1 MRLVGKI
8 TAVTLAGVMMLGCMS
23 GCGKE
28 ASGKNALVYGTYST
42 AKVTQNVKDTV
53 PYEKLEAAV
62 NIQMMKN
69 ETEGSQ
75 LIVMAKDSDI
85 KAYNLKTTDLVDADG
100 NTISKDAISVYH
112 QKYLQITNEFN
123 PLNEEYIA
131 GDFVPDMLLPLETAA
146 EYGENKV
153 KKGQNQGITIEVT
166 TDGETVPGIYKGE
179 FTLDL
184 DGTKHKIPVTVEV
197 WDIEYVGKRDYQSSF
212 LIYRNSLIRGEY
224 EASEE
229 LVDRYVDFLLDY
241 KVNSWIV
248 RDDDSVEKTVAD
260 AIRLFENDNYNSIY
274 IPKTLHAGY
283 TADSAE
289 ALAIVEYIVALAKIS
304 TPEKPYI
311 DYVYI
316 YPTFFDEAD
325 AWEEKWADVDKVFE
339 VGGEWDKTLEK
350 ALAAVKDT
358 EEYGAFDETFK
369 AQVDQAVKNIPAV
382 FPNTTFREDWVD
394 DSHVTFCPY
403 ISILGDDAS
412 AQQYEEAAAKLNNNE
427 LWAYTCCFPNYPN
440 PTFHTDDYNLG
451 SRISGWMSKKFNVN
465 GYLYWAVNI
474 YQGINTDPWRDVDVY
489 ETAVRAGDCGG
500 DGFLVYPGAYYGSE
514 YPFASLRLTAFRDGM
529 DDYDMLCVY
538 EKLLQEKAKEY
549 GVTIDFDDY
558 VNDLYDSLFAD
569 ASYYTDDSLVVA
581 ARAEL
586 ANRIL
591 AVKSEDGFMATA
603 GKGVA
608 TVYAAQSSL
617 VIDGE
622 TVNGE
627 AIGEGYRYLIEN
639 KDAVAK
645 EVKVQANAE
654 YIVKIPAVQTLVSF
668 AENTGSL
675 KVSDESTV
683 SYADGKAQLSIV
695 SIYRSDD
702 KVIDGATLRFSPNVK
717 FGVEALSGA
726 KSIHFT
732 IENTGN
738 AEVDFTLQLLNA
750 EGIAVQ
756 AGTGY
761 VAVGGSRE
769 FHIDLDSRTFTE
781 ETLAGIS
788 EMRFTFD
795 NVNNDNTALEPTR
808 NFTLGNVWIEK

>member
-1 MRLVGKI
+1 MRLIGKI
-8 TAVTLAGVMMLGCMS
+8 MSVTMAGVMVLGCLS
-23 GCGKE
+23 GCEKQ
-28 ASGKNALVYGTYST
+28 ASETTLPIYGTYST

-53 PYEKLEAAV
+53 PYDKLEASV

-75 LIVMAKDSDI
+75 LIVTAKDSDI

-100 NTISKDAISVYH
+100 NKISKDSISVYH
-112 QKYLQITNEFN
+112 QKYLKITKEFN

-131 GDFVPDMLLPLETAA
+131 GDSVPDMLLPLDIAA
-146 EYGENKV
+146 EYGENTV
-153 KKGQNQGITIEVT
+153 KKGQNQGITVEVT
-166 TDGETVPGIYKGE
+166 TDRETVPGIYTGE
-179 FTLDL
+179 FVLDL
-184 DGTKHKIPVTVEV
+184 DGKEYKIPVTVEV
-197 WDIEYVGKRDYQSSF
+197 WDIEYEGKRDYQSSF

-260 AIRLFENDNYNSIY
+260 AVRLFENDNYNSIY
-274 IPKTLHAGY
+274 IPKTLHADY

-289 ALAIVEYIVALAKIS
+289 AMAIVEYVVALAKIS

-316 YPTFFDEAD
+316 YPTYFDEAD

-339 VGGEWDKTLEK
+339 TGGEWDKTLEK
-350 ALAAVKDT
+350 ALAAVKGT
-358 EEYGAFDETFK
+358 KEYRAFDAAFQK
-369 AQVDQAVKNIPAV
+369 QVEHAVLNIPAV
-382 FPNTTFREDWVD
+382 FPNTKFRKDWVE

-403 ISILGDDAS
+403 ISIFGDDAS
-412 AQQYEEAAAKLNNNE
+412 AQQYEEAAAKYNDNE

-474 YQGINTDPWRDVDVY
+474 YQGINTEPWRDVDVY

-500 DGFLVYPGAYYGSE
+500 DGFLMYPGAYYGSE
-514 YPFASLRLTAFRDGM
+514 YPFASIRLAAFRDGM

-538 EKLLQEKAKEY
+538 EKLLQKKAHEY
-549 GVTIDFDDY
+549 GIEIDFADY

-581 ARAEL
+581 AREEL
-586 ANRIL
+586 ARRIL
-591 AVKSEDGFMATA
+591 ALKGEDGFMATA

-608 TVYAAQSSL
+608 TVHAAQSSL

-622 TVNGE
+622 TVNGK
-627 AIGEGYRYLIEN
+627 ASGKGYQYQIEN
-639 KDAVAK
+639 KDAEAK
-645 EVKVQANAE
+645 EVKIEANGE
-654 YIVKIPAVQTLVSF
+654 YVVNIPAVQTLVSF
-668 AENTGSL
+668 KDNTSDL

-683 SYADGKAQLSIV
+683 SYAGGKAKLKIV
-695 SIYRSDD
+695 SLYRSDD
-702 KVIDGATLRFSPNVK
+702 KTLDGATLRFSPSAKLAVD
-717 FGVEALSGA
+717 GLSGA

-732 IENTGN
+732 IENTGS
-738 AEVDFTLQLLNA
+738 ADVDFVLEFMNA
-750 EGIAVQ
+750 AGLATQ

-761 VAVGGSRE
+761 VGAGGTRE
-769 FHIDLDSRTFTE
+769 FRIDIDSRVFTE
-781 ETLAGIS
+781 EALAGIT
-788 EMRFTFD
+788 ELRLTFD
-795 NVNNDNTALEPTR
+795 NVNDEKTALEPTR
-808 NFTLGNVWIEK
+808 NFTLGDVWVEK

>member
-1 MRLVGKI
+1 MRLTGKI

-23 GCGKE
+23 GCEKKT
-28 ASGKNALVYGTYST
+28 SGTTLPVYSTYST

-75 LIVMAKDSDI
+75 LIVTAKDSDI
-85 KAYNLKTTDLVDADG
+85 KAYNLKTADLVDAAG
-100 NTISKDAISVYH
+100 NKISKDSISVYH
-112 QKYLQITNEFN
+112 QKYLKITKEFN

-131 GDFVPDMLLPLETAA
+131 GDSVPDMLLPLGIAV

-166 TDGETVPGIYKGE
+166 TDRDTVPGTYKGE
-179 FTLDL
+179 FVLDL
-184 DGTKHKIPVTVEV
+184 DGKEYEIPVTVEV

-224 EASEE
+224 EASDE

-248 RDDDSVEKTVAD
+248 KDDDSVEKTVAD

-274 IPKTLHAGY
+274 IPKTLQAGY

-289 ALAIVEYIVALAKIS
+289 AQAIVDYIVALAKIS

-316 YPTFFDEAD
+316 YPTYFDEAD

-339 VGGEWDKTLEK
+339 VGGEWDKTLVK
-350 ALAAVKDT
+350 ALAAVKNTD
-358 EEYGAFDETFK
+358 EYRAFDAAFK
-369 AQVDQAVKNIPAV
+369 AQVDHAVSNIPAV
-382 FPNTTFREDWVD
+382 FPNTTFRKDWVE

-403 ISILGDDAS
+403 ISIFGDDAAS
-412 AQQYEEAAAKLNNNE
+412 QQYEEAAAKYNDSE

-474 YQGINTDPWRDVDVY
+474 YQGINTEPWRDVDVY

-500 DGFLVYPGAYYGSE
+500 DGFLLYPGAYYGSE
-514 YPFASLRLTAFRDGM
+514 YPFASNRLVAFRDGM

-538 EKLLQEKAKEY
+538 EQLLQEKAKEY

-581 ARAEL
+581 AREEL

-591 AVKSEDGFMATA
+591 ALKSEDGFMATA

-608 TVYAAQSSL
+608 TIYAAKSSL

-627 AIGEGYRYLIEN
+627 AIGAGYQYLVEN
-639 KDAVAK
+639 KDAKAK
-645 EVKVQANAE
+645 EVKIEANAE
-654 YIVKIPAVQTLVSF
+654 YLVKIPAVQTVVSF
-668 AENTGSL
+668 AENKGNL
-675 KVSDESTV
+675 KVTDESTV
-683 SYADGKAQLSIV
+683 GYADGKAQLSV
-695 SIYRSDD
+695 ASVYRSDD
-702 KVIDGATLRFSPNVK
+702 KVLDGATLRFSPNVK
-717 FGVEALSGA
+717 LAVEDLANA

-738 AEVDFTLQLLNA
+738 ADVDFELRLLNA
-750 EGIAVQ
+750 EGIATK

-761 VAVGGSRE
+761 VGVGGSRE
-769 FHIDLDSRTFTE
+769 FRIDLDSRTFTE
-781 ETLAGIS
+781 EVLKGIT
-788 EMRFTFD
+788 EMRFVFD
-795 NVNNDNTALEPTR
+795 NVNDDKTALEPTH
-808 NFTLGNVWIEK
+808 NFALGDVWIEK

>member
-28 ASGKNALVYGTYST
+28 ASGGNALVYGTYST

-75 LIVMAKDSDI
+75 LIVMAKGSDI
-85 KAYNLKTTDLVDADG
+85 KAYNLKTTDLVDDNG

-131 GDFVPDMLLPLETAA
+131 GDSVPDMLLPLETAV

-166 TDGETVPGIYKGE
+166 TDRDTVPGIYKGE

-184 DGTKHKIPVTVEV
+184 DGKKHKIPVTVEV
-197 WDIEYVGKRDYQSSF
+197 WDIEYVGKRDYQSCF

-274 IPKTLHAGY
+274 IPKTLHADY

-289 ALAIVEYIVALAKIS
+289 AQAVIEYIVALAKIS

-316 YPTFFDEAD
+316 YPTYFDEAD
-325 AWEEKWADVDKVFE
+325 AWEEKWEDVDKVFE
-339 VGGEWDKTLEK
+339 AGGEWDKTLAK
-350 ALAAVKDT
+350 ALEAVQATD
-358 EEYGAFDETFK
+358 EYQALDAEFK
-369 AQVDQAVKNIPAV
+369 AQVDHAVKNIPAV
-382 FPNTTFREDWVD
+382 FPNTVFREDWVD

-403 ISILGDDAS
+403 ISVLGDDSS
-412 AQQYEEAAAKLNNNE
+412 AQQYEAAAAELNDNE
-427 LWAYTCCFPNYPN
+427 IWAYTCCFPNYPN

-500 DGFLVYPGAYYGSE
+500 DGFLMYPGAYYGSE

-538 EKLLQEKAKEY
+538 EQLLEEKSKEY
-549 GVTIDFDDY
+549 GVTVDFDDY

-591 AVKSEDGFMATA
+591 ALKSEDGFMATA

-608 TVYAAQSSL
+608 TIHAAQSSL

-627 AIGEGYRYLIEN
+627 AVGKGYQYLVEN
-639 KDAVAK
+639 TGAEAK
-645 EVKVQANAE
+645 EVKVQAGGE
-654 YIVKIPAVQTLVSF
+654 YLVKIPAVQTLVSF
-668 AENTGSL
+668 AENTGNL

-683 SYADGKAQLSIV
+683 SYADGKAQLDIV
-695 SIYRSDD
+695 SVYRSDD

-732 IENTGN
+732 IENTGSS
-738 AEVDFTLQLLNA
+738 EVDFTLQLLSA
-750 EGIAVQ
+750 DGIATQV
-756 AGTGY
+756 GTGY
-761 VAVGGSRE
+761 VAVGDSRE
-769 FHIDLDSRTFTE
+769 FRIDLDSRTFTDE
-781 ETLAGIS
+781 ILAGMT

-795 NVNNDNTALEPTR
+795 NVNNDNTALEPAR
-808 NFTLGNVWIEK
+808 NFALGDVWIEK